1 MGAEHWSEFD
11 TLRAELECAQVLT
24 RFVGHL
30 DRREYDLLLG
40 LVTPDCIWRGT
51 TDARG
56 REQIRA
62 RLESR
67 PADMITLHLI
77 TNIVVTIVDES
88 SAEAKSYLCVH
99 RFDGEGNTSA
109 PRATAVPHTLGVYD
123 DTLVRTDQSW
133 RIAERRLTI
142 VAQAKS

>member
-1 MGAEHWSEFD
+1 MGAGRWSEFD

-67 PADMITLHLI
+67 PIDMITLHLI

-88 SAEAKSYLCVH
+88 RAEAKSYLCVH
-99 RFDGEGNTSA
+99 RFDGEGNASA
-109 PRATAVPHTLGVYD
+109 PLATAVPHTLGVYD
-123 DTLVRTDQSW
+123 DTLVRTDQGW